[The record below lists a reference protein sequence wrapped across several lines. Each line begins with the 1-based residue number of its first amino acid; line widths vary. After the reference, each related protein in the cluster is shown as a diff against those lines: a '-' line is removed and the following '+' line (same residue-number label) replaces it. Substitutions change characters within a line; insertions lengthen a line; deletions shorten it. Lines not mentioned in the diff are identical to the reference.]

1 VKMLRVFIA
10 GLILASAFPLGGL
23 ADRVSP
29 LVQFAVG
36 MGLLFAI
43 SFVLPHYFYR
53 GEPLLPD
60 RKRRPRPH

>member
-1 VKMLRVFIA
+1 VFRVVLA
-10 GLILASAFPLGGL
+10 GLILASAFPLGGF

-29 LVQFAVG
+29 LVQFAVV

-60 RKRRPRPH
+60 RRPRRRHSR